1 MTASNPRWVR
11 LDGVAHLGDLPL
23 VLDHPQRGQE
33 VGELVVGLRWRL
45 LLAGLV
51 GLARRGA
58 DLVEG
63 ARQLGVGVADDAHG
77 TSPGVLAEGVGE
89 LVDVAGRQAELG
101 LDVGEAWDGR
111 RPRTRRTGRRRRT
124 PRCRARRGGGS
135 RGSTRACRPVA
146 RLEDEHR
153 VGLAVA
159 AQAGEVREGAVRAE
173 DVVAVVAAD
182 LQATGRDDEAL
193 AAGSALTR
201 RRGARRRTV
210 RPRPV
215 RACPGARGPA
225 RGDERPE
232 LVGGRAAAV
241 LWLRLLFAHAPIVP
255 RAYGAGQRVRGP
267 AVSPPGAQI

>member
-1 MTASNPRWVR
+1 M
-11 LDGVAHLGDLPL
+11 
-23 VLDHPQRGQE
+23 
-33 VGELVVGLRWRL
+33 GELVVGLRLGL
-45 LLAGLV
+45 LLTGLV

-63 ARQLGVGVADDAHG
+63 ARQLGVGVADDAHHRRAD
-77 TSPGVLAEGVGE
+77 VLAEGVRE

-101 LDVGEAWDGR
+101 LDVGQAG
-111 RPRTRRTGRRRRT
+111 TGADPELAVPGVTEELLGVAPGEGAEVEDRLV
-124 PRCRARRGGGS
+124 RA
-135 RGSTRACRPVA
+135 VLA

-159 AQAGEVREGAVRAE
+159 AQAGQVREGAVRAE

-182 LQATGRDDEAL
+182 LQATGRDDEAF
-193 AAGSALTR
+193 AAEALGHGGAARGGVRCDRGRCR
-201 RRGARRRTV
+201 RA
-210 RPRPV
+210 
-215 RACPGARGPA
+215 PGARGPA

-255 RAYGAGQRVRGP
+255 RAYGAGQRVRDP